1 MLFRK
6 KSTLGCHASDEVI
19 DAVHYRIFEFWRL
32 TAALLV
38 MIFHF
43 LRSAPPGHEE
53 VSAMLYRLMPLMEMF
68 FMISGFLIMARYGD
82 TLVRE
87 SGSYKT
93 FLVRRIARFYP
104 LYLATLLFFVV
115 VAFAVNLGFVGSD
128 HPGRYDWS
136 SLPSNILLVQAWG
149 FNDQLTFNY
158 VSWCMSAEWFCY
170 LALPV
175 IVLAFRHFGYV
186 GLVVLGAVMVA
197 LLEVGT
203 GSGKIPFE
211 TWLEANTWGAYR
223 AFADFTFGALIA
235 VAVRDSRWGLRT
247 HLPAWVMFAISIVAM
262 LGEEN
267 SYLILALLAA
277 SMYLAALAERNNP
290 GGARWL
296 KPFSP
301 VGQVSFGIY
310 LIHPVIETVFFSVLW
325 RKLIGPTEMIGFY
338 VYWLIPLTVTVVVAM
353 LSLRWFETPV
363 ANWINARFGKEP
375 ARVRPATAM
384 AR

>member
-1 MLFRK
+1 LHF
-6 KSTLGCHASDEVI
+6 
-19 DAVHYRIFEFWRL
+19 RIFEFWRL

-68 FMISGFLIMARYGD
+68 FMISGFLIMMRYGE

-93 FLVRRIARFYP
+93 FLIRRIARFYP
-104 LYLATLLFFVV
+104 LYLATLLFFVIVACV
-115 VAFAVNLGFVGSD
+115 VNAGIVGTD

-186 GLVVLGAVMVA
+186 GLTVLGVAMVV

-203 GSGKIPFE
+203 VSGQIPFE
-211 TWLEANTWGAYR
+211 SWLEANTWGAYR

-235 VAVRDSRWGLRT
+235 VAVRDSRWKLT
-247 HLPAWVMFAISIVAM
+247 SHQPAWIMFALSIVAM
-262 LGEEN
+262 LSQEG
-267 SYLILALLAA
+267 SYLILMLLAG

-290 GGARWL
+290 GGASWL
-296 KPFSP
+296 KVLSP
-301 VGQVSFGIY
+301 IGQVSFGIY

-325 RKLIGPTEMIGFY
+325 RKLIAPTEMVGFY
-338 VYWLIPLTVTVVVAM
+338 VYWLVPMALTIVVAM
-353 LSLRWFETPV
+353 LSARYFETPA
-363 ANWINARFGKEP
+363 ANWINARFGSE
-375 ARVRPATAM
+375 ASRSRSTRAM
-384 AR
+384 AG